1 MTSNT
6 SHKSASAKKYGTA
19 TGFVAAWAPCLI
31 GFAVAGPFGA
41 IGGALIGDKLA
52 QRLPLTTIRWIAAA
66 LFIATGAL
74 TIWGAPGIAR

>member
-1 MTSNT
+1 MHAMPNNI

-41 IGGALIGDKLA
+41 IGGALVGDKLA
-52 QRLPLTTIRWIAAA
+52 RSIDLGNPNGKYTDE
-66 LFIATGAL
+66 
-74 TIWGAPGIAR
+74 